1 MDSAIEHNRALQ
13 ENGLF
18 TAADLEDNKRGEF
31 SPSQLKK
38 FEAGR
43 EFMKYQ
49 SEKYSGGKLLV
60 SLIFGVGLIGFA
72 AVLYFVGVFD
82 ILQKMLGG
90 LFLPAMCVA
99 VILALLVI
107 FIVIPRQ
114 YQASVD
120 AVKSMGTPLANSP
133 LGKIQVIET
142 RAEAYESQ
150 RGQPAQGGRSSKIT
164 NILQMDSIKF
174 IITSSLREV
183 IQSKRLYRVFAVQD
197 QGVWVL
203 LSMETLE

>member
-13 ENGLF
+13 KNGLF
-18 TAADLEDNKRGEF
+18 TTADLEDNKRGEF
-31 SPSQLKK
+31 SPSQLKR
-38 FEAGR
+38 FEAER
-43 EFMKYQ
+43 HFIQDNAVKYDN
-49 SEKYSGGKLLV
+49 KKPWI
-60 SLIFGVGLIGFA
+60 SLIFAVGLVAFT
-72 AVLYFVGVFD
+72 AVLYFVGIFD
-82 ILQKMLGG
+82 ILKNILGG
-90 LFLPAMCVA
+90 LFLPVMCGVF
-99 VILALLVI
+99 VLALLMI

-114 YQASVD
+114 YQSSVD
-120 AVKSMGTPLANSP
+120 AFKSMGTPLAQSP

-164 NILQMDSIKF
+164 NTLQMDGIKF

-183 IQSKRLYRVFAVQD
+183 IQSKRMYRVYAVQD

>member
-1 MDSAIEHNRALQ
+1 MDSAIEHNQALQ

-38 FEAGR
+38 FEADR
-43 EFMKYQ
+43 EFMQYQ
-49 SEKYSGGKLLV
+49 SKKYSGGKLLV
-60 SLIFGVGLIGFA
+60 SLVFGVGLIGFT

-82 ILQKMLGG
+82 ILQSILGG
-90 LFLPAMCVA
+90 LFLPAMCGA
-99 VILALLVI
+99 FILALLVI

-120 AVKSMGTPLANSP
+120 AAKSMGTPLAHSP

-164 NILQMDSIKF
+164 NILQMDGIKF

-183 IQSKRLYRVFAVQD
+183 IQSKRLYRAYAVQD